1 MNDRIMDPAAVRDKY
16 GVEPEQLLDCFAL
29 MGDSSDNVP
38 GVPGIGPKTAAK
50 LIQEYGSLEAALE
63 AAPRL
68 KASKMKERL
77 LKYADQARLSCRLIR
92 LDHEAPVPQNLED
105 YRLPEPDHQALEKL
119 YTELEFTSLLS
130 SKPAQTRLDT
140 RGNHLVRNPEEL
152 AALAKRLGQASLL
165 VLDTETTAWTP
176 WRLTWWAWPCAL
188 TTLMRHGTF
197 L

>member
-1 MNDRIMDPAAVRDKY
+1 
-16 GVEPEQLLDCFAL
+16 

-130 SKPAQTRLDT
+130 SKPVQTRLDT
-140 RGNHLVRNPEEL
+140 RGNHLVRTPEEL
-152 AALAKRLGQASLL
+152 PPWQN
-165 VLDTETTAWTP
+165 AWARHPCWSWTLRPRPDPP
-176 WRLTWWAWPCAL
+176 W
-188 TTLMRHGTF
+188 G
-197 L
+197 